1 MLRFFLGCMLVGLVA
16 IVIGWRWY
24 GQELAIQDTQA
35 KQLIELTAQV
45 AKLTSDNARLN
56 TELTQVQNEEARLT
70 RDNDALRETIQE
82 TKLTGKVPLKDEITP
97 PPYPPK

>member
-1 MLRFFLGCMLVGLVA
+1 MLRFFLGCLLVGLIA

-24 GQELAIQDTQA
+24 GQELALQDTQA
-35 KQLIELTAQV
+35 KQVTELAAQV
-45 AKLTSDNARLN
+45 TRLTSDNARLN
-56 TELTQVQNEEARLT
+56 AQLNQVQSEEARLT

-82 TKLTGKVPLKDEITP
+82 TKLTGKLPPKDEITN